1 MGHHLGGLGC
11 ICASVCLW
19 FVAHPPREEGMNPIV
34 VFLIGIAVIVLI
46 VGAIIVWKD
55 RKKPT

>member
-1 MGHHLGGLGC
+1 
-11 ICASVCLW
+11 
-19 FVAHPPREEGMNPIV
+19 MNPIV